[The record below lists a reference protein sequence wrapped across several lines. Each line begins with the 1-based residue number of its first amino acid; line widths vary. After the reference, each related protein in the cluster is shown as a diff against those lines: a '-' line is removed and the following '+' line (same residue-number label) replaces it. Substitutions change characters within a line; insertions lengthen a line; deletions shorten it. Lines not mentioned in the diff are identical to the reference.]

1 MNSHLTLAASAL
13 VILLG
18 GSAPGSALGQAGP
31 ESVKVTLQPV
41 GNSGVSGEAVLRA
54 RGRETDFEYSLSA
67 VDRANRQR
75 EYDVWLRAGSCA
87 APGRKLEEL
96 DDLKADGRKE
106 QEDEDV
112 VLADLLASDHI
123 LQVRVE
129 DRDQVVACGD
139 IRGTP

>member
-1 MNSHLTLAASAL
+1 MNPHMTLVASAL

-18 GSAPGSALGQAGP
+18 GSAPTSGLAQAAT
-31 ESVKVTLQPV
+31 ESVTVTLRPV
-41 GNSGVSGEAVLRA
+41 GNSSVSGKAVLHA
-54 RGRETDFEYSLSA
+54 RGRETDFDYSLNA
-67 VDRANRQR
+67 TDRANQQR

-87 APGRKLEEL
+87 APGRKREEL
-96 DDLKADGRKE
+96 DDLKADGRGE

-112 VLADLLASDHI
+112 VLADLLATEHI

-139 IRGTP
+139 IRRVP